1 MGHFFKL
8 GRGINLLGDKK
19 LKDYLESS
27 PSINVESLVL
37 GEWNMNI
44 SENIYRVGNYRYR
57 PNDLNFPEYQNLIN
71 TFDENDEG
79 NFYTNATD
87 ADVIID
93 GGFNDDNQTPRV
105 FTSIKDKEK
114 MLYSLED
121 CFNRFRPRSG
131 INKLRYFENKFSHH
145 SNIDLAQRPRF
156 YMSSKDDKFKYWT
169 SYRTEAG
176 IERGIAN
183 KKVNGENSIDDAAPF
198 VVYREPVPANKI
210 IVKMQTGVGTK
221 NLGPFQNSASS
232 FEDPFFGNSNQTTPT
247 KWKIQYLEK
256 NNWVDVISFFG
267 FNSST
272 DGLPVVGPDGYVEVS
287 YGLKIPE
294 KYRDSFIFS
303 GEISSSSFL
312 PESPSEGSAFLI
324 KQNDDDIGVYH
335 IFINSQYQTFNPAYG
350 WQLSR
355 DVTTDQSGMV
365 TDLTSPKKYIRSL
378 DNKEYYREFQ
388 YIQGIR
394 VVAELM
400 NKADSTLDIIEIS
413 PRLAVDFSEKTTG
426 FSITK
431 PASDLGV
438 TGMPVGQLL
447 AATGSL
453 SLFDHDQAF
462 NPQNTSS
469 IIYKHIAK
477 NLQIKFYEIV
487 RGVDEFNYHI
497 PIKTMYVDGFP
508 EIAPTNGTVSLPLR
522 DLMFY
527 FESLAA
533 PELLIQNA
541 SLSYAVSLLLDSVG
555 FSNYIFKRNPNEDEL
570 VIPYFYVGP
579 DTSVAQALEDLAISS
594 QAAMFFD
601 ENNNF
606 VMMSKG
612 YILPTESE
620 RPTAMTFYGSK
631 DFQKSGILKNSK
643 TKTALAN
650 IIDLNY
656 KSNDIFNDGVISYKT
671 RYIQK
676 TLGSLKQ
683 ASNIAKNRSYVY
695 SPSLLWEISGEDKP
709 TTTNDVVSQSG
720 SWSLGAAPLNS
731 DLSAEAPIV
740 KNGVVVNN
748 TMDVGEAISY
758 FVSRYNGYVY
768 ANGEIIRYD
777 AIQFNIPQIVNED
790 DLVTQI
796 ENNVWI
802 TSLQEYHNYF
812 SKLSFNGKIYPT
824 GLIRI
829 YSEPEYETVSG
840 IRRLKEGAVA
850 KHGRGQFGTEP
861 TVHTAGAGAYWQ
873 DKNNLRGCNMN
884 FDYLISQNAPSETDT
899 AIAGSNTPL
908 AQKALVSGVVKNFFA
923 TNFFEE
929 SNDPN
934 RYSNSKENSQS
945 SALSITGPAFTT
957 IEKPND
963 FISYV
968 YKPLDKSFR
977 HFGTRMRII
986 GKIENSETVSQSGAG
1001 GSPYFWGTNKET
1013 PNENISVSGSS
1024 GGLAVMV
1031 NPETNV
1037 GYYFEIIAISENN
1050 FSSSSQD
1057 SDLFNIVFYKIKS
1070 NTSYDFLK
1078 TDNLS
1083 GNYNGISIS
1092 SISNERL
1099 SIGGEDVSVGERILL
1114 QGQTEPTQ
1122 NGYYIVTSSGSSEVG
1137 DTRPW
1142 SISRDDRAVPI
1153 RIWSGLSK
1161 INVDSGL
1168 FVTQKNVSSSEFSTS
1183 YDLSVEYQ
1191 DLGASRKFY
1200 LYINNNLI
1208 ASPVDS
1214 DPLPVYNNM
1223 ALFVRG
1229 SSKCMFENVY
1239 AIANNYSQNTGF
1251 ALNTPV
1257 SYAFG
1262 DSQIDASESLRSY
1275 AISGMVQSTYLSGL
1289 SPNEPGKFN
1298 MYFEEFGTILREAAY
1313 LKVRYDRYPA
1323 LYATIAKTFSN
1334 SRGYTVS
1341 GFSAGAYGAEFLIFN
1356 ATNSILSIDSS
1367 SAEYLRIIGIAF
1379 TQESEKQL
1387 TVDDYFNKKSDF
1399 SNPLIVDGNLV
1410 SYPQK
1415 FKELYQDIKNSRTT
1429 YGRKEFAI
1437 NPVYIQTQDD
1447 ANNLMSWMV
1456 EKVMKPKKSLGVKLF
1471 GAINLQLGDIV
1482 KIDYQN
1488 NNKVDLAAFSDS
1500 RFVVYNIEYSNSGNG
1515 PEITAFLSEV
1525 V

>member
-1 MGHFFKL
+1 M
-8 GRGINLLGDKK
+8 LGDSQ
-19 LKDYLESS
+19 LKNHLESS
-27 PSINVESLVL
+27 SVIKTESLIV
-37 GEWNMNI
+37 GEWNLNF
-44 SENIYRVGNYRYR
+44 SDNIYRVGNYRYR
-57 PNDLNFPEYQNLIN
+57 PNDTDYPEYQNLIN

-93 GGFNDDNQTPRV
+93 GGFEDDDETPKV

-121 CFNRFRPRSG
+121 CFTKFRPRSG
-131 INKLRYFENKFSHH
+131 INKLRYFDNQFSHH

-169 SYRTEAG
+169 SYRTEDG

-183 KKVNGENSIDDAAPF
+183 KKVNETNYIDDACPF
-198 VVYREPVPANKI
+198 VVYKEPVPANKI
-210 IVKMQTGVGTK
+210 IIKMQTKVGTK
-221 NLGPFQNSASS
+221 DLGPFRNSSSS
-232 FEDPFFGNSNQTTPT
+232 FDDPFFGSENQATPV

-256 NNWVDVISFFG
+256 NNWVDAASFFG
-267 FNSST
+267 FNSSL
-272 DGLPVVGPDGYVEVS
+272 DQLPVIGPDGYVEIS

-294 KYRDSFIFS
+294 KYRTTFIFS
-303 GEISSSSFL
+303 GEISASSFL
-312 PESPSEGSAFLI
+312 PISPATGSAFLI
-324 KQNDDDIGVYH
+324 KQNSNDIGVYH
-335 IFINSQYQTFNPAYG
+335 IFTSTGYETFVPSYA

-355 DVTTDQSGMV
+355 DITTDQSGMV
-365 TDLTSPKKYIRSL
+365 TDLTSPKKYVRAL
-378 DNKEYYREFQ
+378 DNKEYYTEFQ

-394 VVAELM
+394 VVVESM
-400 NKADSTLDIIEIS
+400 NKQDSTLDIIEIS
-413 PRLAVDFSEKTTG
+413 PRLTVDLSEKTTG
-426 FSITK
+426 FSVTK

-447 AATGSL
+447 ASTGSL
-453 SLFDHDQAF
+453 SLFDYDQAF
-462 NPQNTSS
+462 NAQNSNS
-469 IIYKHIAK
+469 IISKYIAK

-487 RGVDEFNYHI
+487 RDVDDFHYHI

-508 EIAPTNGTVSLPLR
+508 DLAPTNRTVNLPLR

-527 FESLAA
+527 FESLTA

-541 SLSYAVSLLLDSVG
+541 SLSYAVSLLLDSIG
-555 FSNYIFKRNPNEDEL
+555 FSNYIFKRNPGENEL
-570 VIPYFYVGP
+570 IIPYFYVGP

-594 QAAMFFD
+594 QSAMFFD
-601 ENNNF
+601 EENNF

-612 YILPTESE
+612 YILPTELE
-620 RPTAMTFYGSK
+620 RPAVMTLYGSK
-631 DFQKSGILKNSK
+631 DSAKSGIVKNSR
-643 TKTALAN
+643 TQTALAN
-650 IIDLNY
+650 IIDLSY
-656 KSNDIFNDGVISYKT
+656 RSNDIFNDGVISYKT

-683 ASNIAKNRSYVY
+683 ASNISKNRSYVY
-695 SPSLLWEISGEDKP
+695 APSLLWEISGEDKP
-709 TTTNDVVSQSG
+709 TTTNDVVSQAG

-731 DLSAEAPIV
+731 DLSAELPTV
-740 KNGVVVNN
+740 LNGVVINN
-748 TMDVGEAISY
+748 TMDVGEGISY

-768 ANGEIIRYD
+768 ANGEIIKYD
-777 AIQFNIPQIVNED
+777 AIQFSIPQISTGDELFPQV
-790 DLVTQI
+790 

-840 IRRLKEGAVA
+840 VRRLKSGAVA
-850 KHGRGQFGTEP
+850 KHGRGQFGTEV
-861 TVHTAGAGAYWQ
+861 TSHTAGAGSYWT
-873 DKNNLRGCNMN
+873 DKNNLRGCSMN
-884 FDYLISQNAPSETDT
+884 FEYLSSQNAPTSTDT
-899 AIAGSNTPL
+899 AAAGVNNSL
-908 AQKALVSGVVKNFFA
+908 AQKTLVSSVVKNFFA
-923 TNFFEE
+923 TTFFEE
-929 SNDPN
+929 SNNPN
-934 RYSNSKENSQS
+934 RYSDSKENSQA
-945 SALSITGPAFTT
+945 SALSLTGPSFTT
-957 IEKPND
+957 VEKPND
-963 FISYV
+963 FVSYV
-968 YKPLDKSFR
+968 YKPLDKSFK

-986 GKIENSETVSQSGAG
+986 GKIENSETISQSGT
-1001 GSPYFWGTNKET
+1001 GSNPYFWGANKES

-1024 GGLAVMV
+1024 GGIAVMV

-1037 GYYFEIIAISENN
+1037 GYYFELIALSENN
-1050 FSSSSQD
+1050 IGPSSAE
-1057 SDLFNIVFYKIKS
+1057 SDLFNIVFYKVKS

-1078 TDNLS
+1078 TDNLA
-1083 GNYNGISIS
+1083 GNYNGVSIS
-1092 SISNERL
+1092 STSNGRL
-1099 SIGGEDVSVGERILL
+1099 SIGGQEVSVGDRILL
-1114 QGQTEPTQ
+1114 QAQTESTQ
-1122 NGYYIVTSSGSSEVG
+1122 NGYYVVTAAGSSEVG
-1137 DTRPW
+1137 NTRPW
-1142 SISRDDRAVPI
+1142 SISRDDKAVPI
-1153 RIWSGLSK
+1153 KIWSGLSK

-1168 FVTQKNVSSSEFSTS
+1168 FITQKNVSSSEFSTA
-1183 YDLSVEYQ
+1183 YDIAVEYQ
-1191 DLGASRKFY
+1191 DIGASRKFF
-1200 LYINNNLI
+1200 LYINDNLI
-1208 ASPVDS
+1208 ASPIDS
-1214 DPLPVYNNM
+1214 EPLPVYNNM

-1257 SYAFG
+1257 SYSFG
-1262 DSQIDASESLRSY
+1262 DSQIDASESLKKY

-1313 LKVRYDRYPA
+1313 LKIRYDRYPA

-1334 SRGYTVS
+1334 SRGYTIS

-1367 SAEYLRIIGIAF
+1367 SSEYLRILGITF

-1387 TVDDYFNKKSDF
+1387 TVDEYFSKKSDF
-1399 SNPLIVDGNLV
+1399 SNPAIVDGNLV

-1415 FKELYQDIKNSRTT
+1415 AKEIYQDIKNSRTT

-1437 NPVYIQTQDD
+1437 NPVYVQTQDD
-1447 ANNLMSWMV
+1447 ANSLMSWMV

-1471 GAINLQLGDIV
+1471 GALNLQLGDIV
-1482 KIDYQN
+1482 KVDYQDADE
-1488 NNKVDLAAFSDS
+1488 VDLAVSSDS

-1515 PEITAFLSEV
+1515 PELTAFLSEV

>member
-1 MGHFFKL
+1 M
-8 GRGINLLGDKK
+8 LGDSQ
-19 LKDYLESS
+19 LKNHLESS
-27 PSINVESLVL
+27 SAINTESLII
-37 GEWNMNI
+37 GEWNLNF
-44 SENIYRVGNYRYR
+44 SDNIYRVGNYRYR
-57 PNDLNFPEYQNLIN
+57 PNDTDYPQYQNLIN

-87 ADVIID
+87 ADVVID
-93 GGFNDDNQTPRV
+93 GGFEDDDETPKV

-121 CFNRFRPRSG
+121 CFTKFRPRSG
-131 INKLRYFENKFSHH
+131 INKLRYFDNQFSHH

-169 SYRTEAG
+169 SYRTENG

-183 KKVNGENSIDDAAPF
+183 KKINGTNHIDDACPF
-198 VVYREPVPANKI
+198 VVYKEPVPANKI
-210 IVKMQTGVGTK
+210 IVKMQTKVGTK
-221 NLGPFQNSASS
+221 DLGPFRNSSSS
-232 FEDPFFGNSNQTTPT
+232 FDDPFFGNENQTTPV

-256 NNWVDVISFFG
+256 NNWVDAASFFG
-267 FNSST
+267 FNSSL
-272 DGLPVVGPDGYVEVS
+272 DQLPVIGPDGYVEIS

-294 KYRDSFIFS
+294 KYRTTFIFT
-303 GEISSSSFL
+303 GEISASSFL
-312 PESPSEGSAFLI
+312 PISPAIGSAFLI
-324 KQNDDDIGVYH
+324 KQNQSDIGTYH
-335 IFINSQYQTFNPAYG
+335 IFTKNGYETFVPSYG

-365 TDLTSPKKYIRSL
+365 TDLTSPKKYIRAL
-378 DNKEYYREFQ
+378 DNKEYYTEFQ

-394 VVAELM
+394 VVVESM
-400 NKADSTLDIIEIS
+400 NKQDSTLDIIEIS
-413 PRLAVDFSEKTTG
+413 PRLTADLSEKTTG
-426 FSITK
+426 FSVSK

-447 AATGSL
+447 ASTGSL

-462 NPQNTSS
+462 NTQNKNS
-469 IIYKHIAK
+469 IISKYVAK

-487 RGVDEFNYHI
+487 RGVGDFHYHI

-508 EIAPTNGTVSLPLR
+508 DLAPTNRTVSLPLR

-527 FESLAA
+527 FESLTA

-541 SLSYAVSLLLDSVG
+541 SLSYAVSLLLDSIG
-555 FSNYIFKRNPNEDEL
+555 FSNYVFKRNPGENEL
-570 VIPYFYVGP
+570 IIPYFYVGP

-594 QAAMFFD
+594 QSAMFFD
-601 ENNNF
+601 EENNF

-612 YILPTESE
+612 YILPTELE
-620 RPTAMTFYGSK
+620 RPAVMTLYGSK
-631 DFQKSGILKNSK
+631 DSAKSGIVKNSR
-643 TKTALAN
+643 TQTALAN
-650 IIDLNY
+650 IIDLSY

-683 ASNIAKNRSYVY
+683 ANSISKNRSYVY
-695 SPSLLWEISGEDKP
+695 TPSLLWEISGEDKA
-709 TTTNDVVSQSG
+709 TTSNDVVSQAD

-731 DLSAEAPIV
+731 DLSAEIPIV
-740 KNGVVVNN
+740 RNGVVVNN
-748 TMDVGEAISY
+748 TMDIGEGISY

-777 AIQFNIPQIVNED
+777 AIQFSIPQVPTGDE
-790 DLVTQI
+790 LFPQV

-840 IRRLKEGAVA
+840 VRRLKSGAVA
-850 KHGRGQFGTEP
+850 KHGRGQFGTEI
-861 TVHTAGAGAYWQ
+861 TSHTAGAGSYWTE
-873 DKNNLRGCNMN
+873 KNNLRGCNMN
-884 FDYLISQNAPSETDT
+884 FDYLSSQNVPANTDT
-899 AIAGSNTPL
+899 AAAGVNNSL
-908 AQKALVSGVVKNFFA
+908 AQKTLVSSVVKNFFA
-923 TNFFEE
+923 TTFFEE

-934 RYSNSKENSQS
+934 RYSNSKENSQA
-945 SALSITGPAFTT
+945 SALSFTGPSFTT
-957 IEKPND
+957 VEKPND
-963 FISYV
+963 FVSYV
-968 YKPLDKSFR
+968 YKPLDKSFK

-986 GKIENSETVSQSGAG
+986 GKIENSDTVAQSGAG
-1001 GSPYFWGTNKET
+1001 SNPYFWGNNKES

-1024 GGLAVMV
+1024 GGLAVMI

-1037 GYYFEIIAISENN
+1037 GYYFELIALSENN
-1050 FSSSSQD
+1050 IGSSTAE
-1057 SDLFNIVFYKIKS
+1057 SDLFNIVFYKVKS

-1078 TDNLS
+1078 TDNLA
-1083 GNYNGISIS
+1083 GNYNGVSIS
-1092 SISNERL
+1092 STSNARL
-1099 SIGGEDVSVGERILL
+1099 SIGGQEVSVGERILL
-1114 QGQTEPTQ
+1114 QGQSESTQ
-1122 NGYYIVTSSGSSEVG
+1122 NGYYVVTAAGSSEVG
-1137 DTRPW
+1137 NTRPW
-1142 SISRDDRAVPI
+1142 TISRDDKAVPI
-1153 RIWSGLSK
+1153 KIWSGLST

-1168 FVTQKNVSSSEFSTS
+1168 FITQKNVSSSEFSTA
-1183 YDLSVEYQ
+1183 YDIAVEYQ
-1191 DLGASRKFY
+1191 DVGASRKFF
-1200 LYINNNLI
+1200 LYVNDNLI
-1208 ASPVDS
+1208 ASPIDS

-1257 SYAFG
+1257 SYSFG
-1262 DSQIDASESLRSY
+1262 DSQIDASESLKKY

-1313 LKVRYDRYPA
+1313 LKIRYDRYPA

-1334 SRGYTVS
+1334 SRGYTIS

-1367 SAEYLRIIGIAF
+1367 SSEYLRILGITF

-1387 TVDDYFNKKSDF
+1387 TVDEYFSKKSDF
-1399 SNPLIVDGNLV
+1399 SNPVILDGNLV

-1415 FKELYQDIKNSRTT
+1415 AKEIYQDIKNSRTT

-1437 NPVYIQTQDD
+1437 NPVYVQTQDD
-1447 ANNLMSWMV
+1447 ANSLMSWMV

-1471 GAINLQLGDIV
+1471 GALNLQLGDIV
-1482 KIDYQN
+1482 KVDYQDADEI
-1488 NNKVDLAAFSDS
+1488 DLAVSSDS
-1500 RFVVYNIEYSNSGNG
+1500 RFVVYNIEYSNAGNG
-1515 PEITAFLSEV
+1515 PELTAFLSEV

>member
-1 MGHFFKL
+1 M
-8 GRGINLLGDKK
+8 LGDSQ
-19 LKDYLESS
+19 LKSHLESS
-27 PSINVESLVL
+27 SVIKTESLII
-37 GEWNMNI
+37 GEWNLNF
-44 SENIYRVGNYRYR
+44 SDNIYRVGNYRYR
-57 PNDLNFPEYQNLIN
+57 PNDTDYPQYQNLIN

-93 GGFNDDNQTPRV
+93 GGFEDDNETPKL

-121 CFNRFRPRSG
+121 CFTRFRPRSG
-131 INKLRYFENKFSHH
+131 INKLRYFDNQFSHH

-169 SYRTEAG
+169 SYRTEDG

-183 KKVNGENSIDDAAPF
+183 KKVNGTNYIDDACPF
-198 VVYREPVPANKI
+198 VVYKEPVPANKI
-210 IVKMQTGVGTK
+210 VIKMQTKVGTK
-221 NLGPFQNSASS
+221 DLGPFRNSSSS
-232 FEDPFFGNSNQTTPT
+232 FDDPFFGDENQTTPT

-256 NNWVDVISFFG
+256 NNWVDAASFFG
-267 FNSST
+267 FNSSL
-272 DGLPVVGPDGYVEVS
+272 DQLPVIGPDGYVEIS

-294 KYRDSFIFS
+294 KYRTIFIFT
-303 GEISSSSFL
+303 GEISASSFL
-312 PESPSEGSAFLI
+312 PIAPPIGSAFLI
-324 KQNDDDIGVYH
+324 KQNQNDIGTYH
-335 IFINSQYQTFNPAYG
+335 IFTKTGYETFMPSYG

-365 TDLTSPKKYIRSL
+365 TDLTSPKKYIRSS
-378 DNKEYYREFQ
+378 DNKEYYTEFQ

-394 VVAELM
+394 VVVESM
-400 NKADSTLDIIEIS
+400 NKQDSTLDIIEIS
-413 PRLAVDFSEKTTG
+413 PRLTADLSEKTTG
-426 FSITK
+426 FSVLK

-447 AATGSL
+447 ASTGSL
-453 SLFDHDQAF
+453 SLFDYDQAF
-462 NPQNTSS
+462 NAQNNNS
-469 IIYKHIAK
+469 IISKYIAK

-487 RGVDEFNYHI
+487 RDVDDFHYHI

-508 EIAPTNGTVSLPLR
+508 DLAPTNRTVNLPLR

-527 FESLAA
+527 FESLTA

-541 SLSYAVSLLLDSVG
+541 SLSYAVSLLLDSIG
-555 FSNYIFKRNPNEDEL
+555 FSNYIFKRNPGENEL
-570 VIPYFYVGP
+570 IIPYFYVGP
-579 DTSVAQALEDLAISS
+579 DTSVAQALENLAISS
-594 QAAMFFD
+594 QSAMFFD
-601 ENNNF
+601 EENNF

-612 YILPTESE
+612 YILPTELE
-620 RPTAMTFYGSK
+620 RPAVMTLYGSK
-631 DFQKSGILKNSK
+631 DSAKSGIVKNSK
-643 TKTALAN
+643 TQTALAN
-650 IIDLNY
+650 IVDLSY
-656 KSNDIFNDGVISYKT
+656 RSNDIFNDGVISYKT

-683 ASNIAKNRSYVY
+683 ASSISKNRSYVY
-695 SPSLLWEISGEDKP
+695 APSLLWEISGEDKP
-709 TTTNDVVSQSG
+709 TTTNDVISQAE

-731 DLSAEAPIV
+731 DLSAEVPIV
-740 KNGVVVNN
+740 RNGVVINN
-748 TMDVGEAISY
+748 TMDLGEGISY

-768 ANGEIIRYD
+768 ANGEIIKYD
-777 AIQFNIPQIVNED
+777 AIQFSIPQIPTGDELFPQV
-790 DLVTQI
+790 

-812 SKLSFNGKIYPT
+812 SRLSFNGKIYPT

-840 IRRLKEGAVA
+840 VRRLKNGAVA
-850 KHGRGQFGTEP
+850 KHGRGQFGTEV
-861 TVHTAGAGAYWQ
+861 TSHSAGAGSYWT

-884 FDYLISQNAPSETDT
+884 FEYLSSQNIPANTDT
-899 AIAGSNTPL
+899 AAAGVNNSL
-908 AQKALVSGVVKNFFA
+908 AQKTLVSGVVKNFFA
-923 TNFFEE
+923 TTFFEE
-929 SNDPN
+929 SNDAN
-934 RYSNSKENSQS
+934 RYSNSKENSQA
-945 SALSITGPAFTT
+945 SALSVTGPAFTT
-957 IEKPND
+957 VEKPND

-968 YKPLDKSFR
+968 YKPLDKSFK
-977 HFGTRMRII
+977 HFGTRMRIV
-986 GKIENSETVSQSGAG
+986 GKIENSETVAQSGAG
-1001 GSPYFWGTNKET
+1001 SNPYFWGSNKES
-1013 PNENISVSGSS
+1013 PDENISVSGSS

-1037 GYYFEIIAISENN
+1037 GYYFEMIALSENN
-1050 FSSSSQD
+1050 ISSSASE
-1057 SDLFNIVFYKIKS
+1057 SDLFNIVFYKVKS

-1078 TDNLS
+1078 TDNLA

-1099 SIGGEDVSVGERILL
+1099 SIGGQEVSVGERILL
-1114 QGQTEPTQ
+1114 QGQSESTQ
-1122 NGYYIVTSSGSSEVG
+1122 NGYYLVTAAGSSTVG

-1142 SISRDDRAVPI
+1142 SISRDDKAVPI
-1153 RIWSGLSK
+1153 KIWSGLSK

-1168 FVTQKNVSSSEFSTS
+1168 FVTQQNVSSSEFSTV
-1183 YDLSVEYQ
+1183 YDIAVEYQ
-1191 DLGASRKFY
+1191 DIGASRKFF
-1200 LYINNNLI
+1200 LYVNDNLI
-1208 ASPVDS
+1208 ASPIDS

-1223 ALFVRG
+1223 ALFIRG

-1262 DSQIDASESLRSY
+1262 DSQIDASESLKKY

-1289 SPNEPGKFN
+1289 SPNETGKFN

-1313 LKVRYDRYPA
+1313 LKIRYDRYPA
-1323 LYATIAKTFSN
+1323 LYATIAKTFGN

-1356 ATNSILSIDSS
+1356 ATNSILSLDSS
-1367 SAEYLRIIGIAF
+1367 SSEYLRISGITF

-1387 TVDDYFNKKSDF
+1387 TVDDYFSKKSDF
-1399 SNPLIVDGNLV
+1399 SNPVVINGNLV

-1415 FKELYQDIKNSRTT
+1415 AKEVYQDIKNSRTT

-1447 ANNLMSWMV
+1447 ANSLMSWMV

-1471 GAINLQLGDIV
+1471 GALNLQLGDIV
-1482 KIDYQN
+1482 KVDYQDADN
-1488 NNKVDLAAFSDS
+1488 VDLAVSSDS
-1500 RFVVYNIEYSNSGNG
+1500 RFVVYNIEYSNSGSG
-1515 PEITAFLSEV
+1515 PELTAFLSEV

>member
-1 MGHFFKL
+1 LEYFFEP
-8 GRGINLLGDKK
+8 GRGLKLLGDKR
-19 LKDYLESS
+19 LKDYLESTS
-27 PSINVESLVL
+27 SINVESLII
-37 GEWNMNI
+37 GEWNMNVA
-44 SENIYRVGNYRYR
+44 ENIYRIGNYRFR
-57 PNDLNFPEYQNLIN
+57 PNDPDFPQYQNLIN

-87 ADVIID
+87 ADVIVD
-93 GGFNDDNQTPRV
+93 GGFEDDGQTPIAFR
-105 FTSIKDKEK
+105 SIKDKEK

-121 CFNRFRPRSG
+121 CFDRFRPRSG
-131 INKLRYFENKFSHH
+131 INKLRYFENQFSHH

-169 SYRTEAG
+169 SYRTENG

-183 KKVNGENSIDDAAPF
+183 KKINGANYIDDACPF
-198 VVYREPVPANKI
+198 IVYKEPIPANKLVI
-210 IVKMQTGVGTK
+210 KMQTKVGTK
-221 NLGPFQNSASS
+221 DLGPFKTPASS
-232 FEDPFFGNSNQTTPT
+232 FDDPFFGNENQTTPT

-256 NNWVDVISFFG
+256 NNWVDAISFFG
-267 FNSST
+267 FNSSV
-272 DGLPVVGPDGYVEVS
+272 DQLPVIGPDGYVEIS

-294 KYRDSFIFS
+294 KYKNSFIFS

-312 PESPSEGSAFLI
+312 PVSAAIGSAFLV
-324 KQNDDDIGVYH
+324 KSNTDDLGIYH
-335 IFINSQYQTFNPAYG
+335 IFTKTGYETFVPFYG
-350 WQLSR
+350 WQHSR

-365 TDLTSPKKYIRSL
+365 TDLTSPKKYVRSL

-400 NKADSTLDIIEIS
+400 NKADSTLDIIEMS
-413 PRLAVDFSEKTTG
+413 PRLTADFSDKTTG

-447 AATGSL
+447 ASTGSL
-453 SLFDHDQAF
+453 SLFDYDQAF
-462 NPQNTSS
+462 NTQNALS
-469 IIYKHIAK
+469 IVHKQMTK
-477 NLQIKFYEIV
+477 NLQIKFYEII
-487 RGVDEFNYHI
+487 RGVDDFNYHI

-508 EIAPTNGTVSLPLR
+508 ELAPTNRSIDIPLR

-527 FESLAA
+527 FESLTA

-570 VIPYFYVGP
+570 IIPFFYVGP
-579 DTSVAQALEDLAISS
+579 DTSVAEALQDLAVSA

-601 ENNNF
+601 EENNF

-612 YILPTESE
+612 YILPSE
-620 RPTAMTFYGSK
+620 TQRSTDMVLYGSK
-631 DFQKSGILKNSK
+631 DSEKSGIVKNSK
-643 TKTALAN
+643 TKSSLTN

-656 KSNDIFNDGVISYKT
+656 KSNDVFNDGLISYKT
-671 RYIQK
+671 RYIQR
-676 TLGSLKQ
+676 TIGSLKQ
-683 ASNIAKNRSYVY
+683 ASNISKNRSYVY
-695 SPSLLWEISGEDKP
+695 APSLLWEISGEDKP
-709 TTTNDVVSQSG
+709 TTANDEISQAE
-720 SWSLGAAPLNS
+720 SWALAAAPLNS
-731 DLSAEAPIV
+731 DLSADLPTV
-740 KNGVVVNN
+740 RNGVVVNN
-748 TMDVGEAISY
+748 TMDVGEGISY

-768 ANGEIIRYD
+768 ANGEVIRYD
-777 AIQFNIPQIVNED
+777 AVQFNIPQIINED
-790 DLVTQI
+790 DSVIQI
-796 ENNVWI
+796 DNNVWI
-802 TSLQEYHNYF
+802 TSIQEYQNYF

-840 IRRLKEGAVA
+840 TRKLRDGSVA
-850 KHGRGQFGTEP
+850 KHGRGQFGTQV
-861 TVHTAGAGAYWQ
+861 TSHAAGAGFYWS
-873 DKNNLRGCNMN
+873 DKANVRGCNMN
-884 FDYLISQNAPSETDT
+884 FDYLTFQEPPSKTDT
-899 AIAGSNTPL
+899 AAAGVNNSL
-908 AQKALVSGVVKNFFA
+908 AEKTTVSSIVKNFFA

-929 SNDPN
+929 SNIPN
-934 RYSNSKENSQS
+934 RYSKSEGNSQS
-945 SALSITGPAFTT
+945 SALSMVGPAFTT
-957 IEKPND
+957 VERPND

-968 YKPLDKSFR
+968 YKPLDNSFK

-986 GKIENSETVSQSGAG
+986 GKIENSETVGQSGI
-1001 GSPYFWGTNKET
+1001 GSNPYFWGSNKES
-1013 PNENISVSGSS
+1013 PDENISVGGTS

-1037 GYYFEIIAISENN
+1037 GYYFEIIALSENN
-1050 FSSSSQD
+1050 VKTSDQS

-1070 NTSYDFLK
+1070 NTSFDFSK
-1078 TDNLS
+1078 TDNLA
-1083 GNYNGISIS
+1083 GNYNGVSIT

-1099 SIGGEDVSVGERILL
+1099 TLGGQEVSVGERILL

-1153 RIWSGLSK
+1153 KLWSGLSE

-1168 FVTQKNVSSSEFSTS
+1168 FITQRNVSSAEFSTA
-1183 YDLSVEYQ
+1183 YDLAVEYQ
-1191 DLGASRKFY
+1191 DLGNSRKFF
-1200 LYINNNLI
+1200 LYINDNLI
-1208 ASPVDS
+1208 AAPVDE

-1223 ALFVRG
+1223 ALFIRG

-1262 DSQIDASESLRSY
+1262 DSQIDASESLKKY

-1313 LKVRYDRYPA
+1313 LKVRYDRFPA
-1323 LYATIAKTFSN
+1323 LYATIAKTFSQ
-1334 SRGYTVS
+1334 SRGYTIS
-1341 GFSAGAYGAEFLIFN
+1341 GFNAGSYGAEFLIFN

-1367 SAEYLRIIGIAF
+1367 SAEYLRIIGITF

-1399 SNPLIVDGNLV
+1399 SNPVIVNGNLV
-1410 SYPQK
+1410 SYPK
-1415 FKELYQDIKNSRTT
+1415 KEKELYQDIKNSRTT
-1429 YGRKEFAI
+1429 YGRKEFVL
-1437 NPVYIQTQDD
+1437 NPVYVQTQDD
-1447 ANNLMSWMV
+1447 ANNLMAWMV
-1456 EKVMKPKKSLGVKLF
+1456 DKVMKPKKSIAVKLF
-1471 GAINLQLGDIV
+1471 GTLNLQLGDIV
-1482 KIDYQN
+1482 KVDYQDSSKTN
-1488 NNKVDLAAFSDS
+1488 LAVSLDS

>member
-1 MGHFFKL
+1 M
-8 GRGINLLGDKK
+8 LGDSQ
-19 LKDYLESS
+19 LKSHLESS
-27 PSINVESLVL
+27 SVIKTESLII
-37 GEWNMNI
+37 GEWNLNF
-44 SENIYRVGNYRYR
+44 SDNIYRVGNYRYR
-57 PNDLNFPEYQNLIN
+57 PNDTDYPQYQNLIN

-87 ADVIID
+87 ADVVID
-93 GGFNDDNQTPRV
+93 GGFEDDNETPKV

-121 CFNRFRPRSG
+121 CFTKFRPRSG
-131 INKLRYFENKFSHH
+131 INKLRYFDNQFSHH

-169 SYRTEAG
+169 SYRTEDG

-183 KKVNGENSIDDAAPF
+183 KKVNETNHIDDACPF
-198 VVYREPVPANKI
+198 VVYKEPVPANKI
-210 IVKMQTGVGTK
+210 IIKMQTKVGTK
-221 NLGPFQNSASS
+221 DLGPFRNSSSS
-232 FEDPFFGNSNQTTPT
+232 FEDPFFGNENQATPV

-256 NNWVDVISFFG
+256 NNWVDAASFFG
-267 FNSST
+267 FNSSL
-272 DGLPVVGPDGYVEVS
+272 DQLPVIGPDGYVEIS

-294 KYRDSFIFS
+294 KYRTTFIFS
-303 GEISSSSFL
+303 GEISASSFL
-312 PESPSEGSAFLI
+312 PISPATGSAFLI
-324 KQNDDDIGVYH
+324 KQNSNDIGVYH
-335 IFINSQYQTFNPAYG
+335 IFTSTGYETFVPSYA

-355 DVTTDQSGMV
+355 DITTDQSGMV
-365 TDLTSPKKYIRSL
+365 TDLTSPKKYVRAL
-378 DNKEYYREFQ
+378 DNKEYYTEFQ

-394 VVAELM
+394 VVVESM
-400 NKADSTLDIIEIS
+400 NKQDSTLDIIEIS
-413 PRLAVDFSEKTTG
+413 PRLTADLSEKTTG
-426 FSITK
+426 FSVTK

-447 AATGSL
+447 ASTGSL
-453 SLFDHDQAF
+453 SLFDYDQAF
-462 NPQNTSS
+462 NSQNSNS
-469 IIYKHIAK
+469 IISKYIAK

-487 RGVDEFNYHI
+487 RDVDNFHYHI

-508 EIAPTNGTVSLPLR
+508 DLAPTNRTVNLPLR

-527 FESLAA
+527 FESLTA

-541 SLSYAVSLLLDSVG
+541 SLSYAVSLLLDSIG
-555 FSNYIFKRNPNEDEL
+555 FSNYIFKRNPGENEL
-570 VIPYFYVGP
+570 IIPYFYVGP

-594 QAAMFFD
+594 QSAMFFD
-601 ENNNF
+601 EENNF

-612 YILPTESE
+612 YILPTELE
-620 RPTAMTFYGSK
+620 RPAVMTLYGSK
-631 DFQKSGILKNSK
+631 DSAKSGIVKNSK
-643 TKTALAN
+643 TQTALAN
-650 IIDLNY
+650 IIDLSY
-656 KSNDIFNDGVISYKT
+656 RSNDIFNDGVISYKT

-683 ASNIAKNRSYVY
+683 ASNISKNRSYVY
-695 SPSLLWEISGEDKP
+695 APSLLWEISGEDKP
-709 TTTNDVVSQSG
+709 TTTNDVVSQAG

-731 DLSAEAPIV
+731 DLSAELPTV
-740 KNGVVVNN
+740 RNGVVINN
-748 TMDVGEAISY
+748 TMDVGEGISY

-768 ANGEIIRYD
+768 ANGEIIKYD
-777 AIQFNIPQIVNED
+777 AIQFSIPQISTGGELFPQV
-790 DLVTQI
+790 

-840 IRRLKEGAVA
+840 VRRLKSGAVA
-850 KHGRGQFGTEP
+850 KHGRGQFGTEV
-861 TVHTAGAGAYWQ
+861 TSHTAGAGSYWT
-873 DKNNLRGCNMN
+873 DKNNLRGCSMN
-884 FDYLISQNAPSETDT
+884 FEYLSSQNALTSTDT
-899 AIAGSNTPL
+899 AAAGVDNSL
-908 AQKALVSGVVKNFFA
+908 AQKTLVSSVVKNFFA
-923 TNFFEE
+923 TTFFEE

-934 RYSNSKENSQS
+934 RYSNSKENSQA
-945 SALSITGPAFTT
+945 SALSLTGPSFTT

-963 FISYV
+963 FVSYV
-968 YKPLDKSFR
+968 YKPLDKSFK
-977 HFGTRMRII
+977 HFGTRMRVI
-986 GKIENSETVSQSGAG
+986 GKIENSETISQSGT
-1001 GSPYFWGTNKET
+1001 GSNPYFWGANKES
-1013 PNENISVSGSS
+1013 PNENISVNGSS
-1024 GGLAVMV
+1024 GGIAVMV

-1037 GYYFEIIAISENN
+1037 GYYFELIALSENN
-1050 FSSSSQD
+1050 IGPSSAE
-1057 SDLFNIVFYKIKS
+1057 SDLFNIVFYKVKS
-1070 NTSYDFLK
+1070 NTSYDFFK
-1078 TDNLS
+1078 TDNLA

-1092 SISNERL
+1092 STSNSRL
-1099 SIGGEDVSVGERILL
+1099 SIDGQEVSVGERILL
-1114 QGQTEPTQ
+1114 QGQSELTQ
-1122 NGYYIVTSSGSSEVG
+1122 NGYYIVTAAGSSEVG
-1137 DTRPW
+1137 NTRPW
-1142 SISRDDRAVPI
+1142 SISRDDKAVPI
-1153 RIWSGLSK
+1153 KIWSGLSK

-1168 FVTQKNVSSSEFSTS
+1168 FITQKNVSSSEFSTA
-1183 YDLSVEYQ
+1183 YDIAVEYQ
-1191 DLGASRKFY
+1191 DIGASRKFF
-1200 LYINNNLI
+1200 LYINDNLI

-1214 DPLPVYNNM
+1214 EPLPVYNNM

-1257 SYAFG
+1257 SYSFG
-1262 DSQIDASESLRSY
+1262 DSQIDASESLKKY

-1313 LKVRYDRYPA
+1313 LKIRYDRYPA

-1334 SRGYTVS
+1334 SRGYTIS

-1367 SAEYLRIIGIAF
+1367 SSEYLRILGITF

-1387 TVDDYFNKKSDF
+1387 TVDEYFSKKSDF
-1399 SNPLIVDGNLV
+1399 SNPAIVDGNLV

-1415 FKELYQDIKNSRTT
+1415 AKEIYQDIKNSRTT

-1437 NPVYIQTQDD
+1437 NPVYVQTQDD
-1447 ANNLMSWMV
+1447 ANSLMSWMV

-1471 GAINLQLGDIV
+1471 GALNLQLGDIV
-1482 KIDYQN
+1482 KVDYQDADE
-1488 NNKVDLAAFSDS
+1488 VDLAVSSDS

-1515 PEITAFLSEV
+1515 PELTAFLSEV

>member
-1 MGHFFKL
+1 M
-8 GRGINLLGDKK
+8 LGDSQ
-19 LKDYLESS
+19 LKNHLESS
-27 PSINVESLVL
+27 SVIKTESLII
-37 GEWNMNI
+37 GEWNLNF
-44 SENIYRVGNYRYR
+44 SDNIYRVGNYRYR
-57 PNDLNFPEYQNLIN
+57 PNDADYPEYQNLIN

-93 GGFNDDNQTPRV
+93 GGFEDDNETPKV

-121 CFNRFRPRSG
+121 CFTKFRPRSG
-131 INKLRYFENKFSHH
+131 INKLRYFDNQFSHH

-169 SYRTEAG
+169 SYRTEDG

-183 KKVNGENSIDDAAPF
+183 KKVNETNYIDDACPF
-198 VVYREPVPANKI
+198 VVYKEPVPANKI
-210 IVKMQTGVGTK
+210 IIKMQTKVGTK
-221 NLGPFQNSASS
+221 DLGPFRNSSSS
-232 FEDPFFGNSNQTTPT
+232 FEDPFFGNENQATPV

-256 NNWVDVISFFG
+256 NNWVDAASFFG
-267 FNSST
+267 FNSSL
-272 DGLPVVGPDGYVEVS
+272 DQLPVIGPDGYVEIS

-294 KYRDSFIFS
+294 KYRTTFIFS
-303 GEISSSSFL
+303 GEISASSFL
-312 PESPSEGSAFLI
+312 PISPAIGSAFLI
-324 KQNDDDIGVYH
+324 KQNSSDIGVYH
-335 IFINSQYQTFNPAYG
+335 IFTSTGYETFVPSYA

-365 TDLTSPKKYIRSL
+365 TDLTSPKKYVRAL
-378 DNKEYYREFQ
+378 DNKEYYTEFQ

-394 VVAELM
+394 VVVESM
-400 NKADSTLDIIEIS
+400 NKQDSTLDIIEIS
-413 PRLAVDFSEKTTG
+413 PRLTADLSEKTTG
-426 FSITK
+426 FSVTK

-447 AATGSL
+447 ASTGSL
-453 SLFDHDQAF
+453 SLFDYDQAF
-462 NPQNTSS
+462 NAQNSNS
-469 IIYKHIAK
+469 IISKYIAK

-487 RGVDEFNYHI
+487 RDVDNFHYHI

-508 EIAPTNGTVSLPLR
+508 DLAPTNRTVNLPLR

-527 FESLAA
+527 FESLTA

-541 SLSYAVSLLLDSVG
+541 SLSYAVSLLLDSIG
-555 FSNYIFKRNPNEDEL
+555 FSNYIFKRNPGENEL
-570 VIPYFYVGP
+570 IIPYFYVGP

-594 QAAMFFD
+594 QSAMFFD
-601 ENNNF
+601 EENNF

-612 YILPTESE
+612 YILPTELE
-620 RPTAMTFYGSK
+620 RPAVMTLYGSK
-631 DFQKSGILKNSK
+631 DSAKSGIVKNSK
-643 TKTALAN
+643 TQTALAN
-650 IIDLNY
+650 IIDLSY
-656 KSNDIFNDGVISYKT
+656 RSNDIFNDGVISYKT

-683 ASNIAKNRSYVY
+683 ASSISKNRSYVY
-695 SPSLLWEISGEDKP
+695 APSLLWEISGEDKP
-709 TTTNDVVSQSG
+709 TTTNDVVSQAG

-731 DLSAEAPIV
+731 DLSAELPTV
-740 KNGVVVNN
+740 LNGVVINN
-748 TMDVGEAISY
+748 TMDVGEGISY

-768 ANGEIIRYD
+768 ANGEIIKYD
-777 AIQFNIPQIVNED
+777 AIQFSIPQISTGDELFPQV
-790 DLVTQI
+790 

-840 IRRLKEGAVA
+840 VRRLKNGAVA
-850 KHGRGQFGTEP
+850 KHGRGQFGTEV
-861 TVHTAGAGAYWQ
+861 TSHTAGAGSYWT
-873 DKNNLRGCNMN
+873 DKNNLRGCSMN
-884 FDYLISQNAPSETDT
+884 FEYLSSQNAPTSTDT
-899 AIAGSNTPL
+899 AAAGVDNPL
-908 AQKALVSGVVKNFFA
+908 AQKTLVSSVVKNFFA
-923 TNFFEE
+923 TTFFEE

-934 RYSNSKENSQS
+934 RYSDSKENSQA
-945 SALSITGPAFTT
+945 SALSLTGPAFTT
-957 IEKPND
+957 VEKPND
-963 FISYV
+963 FVSYV
-968 YKPLDKSFR
+968 YKPLDKSFK

-986 GKIENSETVSQSGAG
+986 GKIENSETIAQSGAG
-1001 GSPYFWGTNKET
+1001 SNPYFWGSNKES

-1024 GGLAVMV
+1024 GGIAVMV

-1037 GYYFEIIAISENN
+1037 GYYFELIALSENN
-1050 FSSSSQD
+1050 IGPSSSE
-1057 SDLFNIVFYKIKS
+1057 SDLFNIVFYKVKS

-1078 TDNLS
+1078 TDNLA
-1083 GNYNGISIS
+1083 GNYNGVSIS
-1092 SISNERL
+1092 STSNGRL
-1099 SIGGEDVSVGERILL
+1099 SVGGQEVSVGERILL
-1114 QGQTEPTQ
+1114 QGQSELTQ
-1122 NGYYIVTSSGSSEVG
+1122 NGYYIVTAAGSSEVG
-1137 DTRPW
+1137 NTRPW
-1142 SISRDDRAVPI
+1142 SISRDDKAVPI
-1153 RIWSGLSK
+1153 KIWSGLSR

-1168 FVTQKNVSSSEFSTS
+1168 FITQKNVSSSEFSTA
-1183 YDLSVEYQ
+1183 YDIAVEYQ
-1191 DLGASRKFY
+1191 DIGASRKFF
-1200 LYINNNLI
+1200 LYINDNLI

-1214 DPLPVYNNM
+1214 EPLPVYNNM

-1257 SYAFG
+1257 SYSFG
-1262 DSQIDASESLRSY
+1262 DSQIDASESLKKY

-1313 LKVRYDRYPA
+1313 LKIRYDRYPA

-1334 SRGYTVS
+1334 SRGYTIS

-1367 SAEYLRIIGIAF
+1367 SSEYLRILGITF

-1387 TVDDYFNKKSDF
+1387 TVDEYFSKKSDF
-1399 SNPLIVDGNLV
+1399 SNPAIVDGNLV

-1415 FKELYQDIKNSRTT
+1415 AKEIYQDIKNSRTT

-1437 NPVYIQTQDD
+1437 NPVYVQTQDD
-1447 ANNLMSWMV
+1447 ANSLMSWMV

-1471 GAINLQLGDIV
+1471 GALNLQLGDIV
-1482 KIDYQN
+1482 KVDYQDADE
-1488 NNKVDLAAFSDS
+1488 VDLAVSSDS

-1515 PEITAFLSEV
+1515 PELTAFLSEV

>member
-1 MGHFFKL
+1 M
-8 GRGINLLGDKK
+8 LGDSQ
-19 LKDYLESS
+19 LKSHLESS
-27 PSINVESLVL
+27 SVIKTESLII
-37 GEWNMNI
+37 GEWNLNF
-44 SENIYRVGNYRYR
+44 SDNIYRVGNYRYR
-57 PNDLNFPEYQNLIN
+57 PNDTDYPQYQNLIN

-87 ADVIID
+87 ADVVID
-93 GGFNDDNQTPRV
+93 GGFEDDNETPKV

-121 CFNRFRPRSG
+121 CFTKFRPRSG
-131 INKLRYFENKFSHH
+131 INKLRYFDNQFSHH

-169 SYRTEAG
+169 SYRTEDG

-183 KKVNGENSIDDAAPF
+183 KKVNETNHIDDACPF
-198 VVYREPVPANKI
+198 VVYKEPVPANKI
-210 IVKMQTGVGTK
+210 IIKMQTKVGTK
-221 NLGPFQNSASS
+221 DLGPFRNSSSS
-232 FEDPFFGNSNQTTPT
+232 FDDPFFGNENQTTPV

-256 NNWVDVISFFG
+256 NNWVDAASFFG
-267 FNSST
+267 FNSSL
-272 DGLPVVGPDGYVEVS
+272 DQLPVIGPDGYVEIS

-294 KYRDSFIFS
+294 KYRTIFIFS
-303 GEISSSSFL
+303 GEISASSFL
-312 PESPSEGSAFLI
+312 PISPATGSAFLI
-324 KQNDDDIGVYH
+324 KQNSNDIGVYH
-335 IFINSQYQTFNPAYG
+335 IFTSTGYETFVPSYA

-355 DVTTDQSGMV
+355 DITTDQSGMV
-365 TDLTSPKKYIRSL
+365 TDLTSPKKYVRAL
-378 DNKEYYREFQ
+378 DNKEYYTEFQ

-394 VVAELM
+394 VVVESM
-400 NKADSTLDIIEIS
+400 NKQDSTLDIIEIS
-413 PRLAVDFSEKTTG
+413 PRLTVDLSEKTTG
-426 FSITK
+426 FSVTK

-447 AATGSL
+447 ASTGSL
-453 SLFDHDQAF
+453 SLFDYDQAF
-462 NPQNTSS
+462 NAQNSNS
-469 IIYKHIAK
+469 IISKYIAK

-487 RGVDEFNYHI
+487 RDVDNFHYHI

-508 EIAPTNGTVSLPLR
+508 DLAPTNRTVNLPLR

-527 FESLAA
+527 FESLTA

-541 SLSYAVSLLLDSVG
+541 SLSYAVSLLLDSIG
-555 FSNYIFKRNPNEDEL
+555 FSNYIFKRNPGENEL
-570 VIPYFYVGP
+570 IIPYFYVGP

-594 QAAMFFD
+594 QSAMFFD
-601 ENNNF
+601 EENNF

-612 YILPTESE
+612 YILPTELE
-620 RPTAMTFYGSK
+620 RPAVMTLYGSK
-631 DFQKSGILKNSK
+631 DSAKSGIVKNSK
-643 TKTALAN
+643 TQTALAN
-650 IIDLNY
+650 IIDLSY
-656 KSNDIFNDGVISYKT
+656 RSNDIFNDGVISYKA

-683 ASNIAKNRSYVY
+683 ASNISKNRSYVY
-695 SPSLLWEISGEDKP
+695 APSLLWEISGEDKP
-709 TTTNDVVSQSG
+709 TTTNDVVSQAG

-731 DLSAEAPIV
+731 DLSAELPTV
-740 KNGVVVNN
+740 RNGVVINN
-748 TMDVGEAISY
+748 TMDVGEGISY

-768 ANGEIIRYD
+768 ANGEIIKYD
-777 AIQFNIPQIVNED
+777 AIQFSIPQISTGDELFPQV
-790 DLVTQI
+790 

-840 IRRLKEGAVA
+840 VRRLKSGAVA
-850 KHGRGQFGTEP
+850 KHGRGQFGTEV
-861 TVHTAGAGAYWQ
+861 TSHTAGAESYWT
-873 DKNNLRGCNMN
+873 DKNNLRGCSMN
-884 FDYLISQNAPSETDT
+884 FEYLSSQNAPTSTDT
-899 AIAGSNTPL
+899 AAAGVDNSL
-908 AQKALVSGVVKNFFA
+908 AQKTLVSSVVKNFFA
-923 TNFFEE
+923 TTFFEE

-934 RYSNSKENSQS
+934 RYSNSKENSQA
-945 SALSITGPAFTT
+945 SALSLTGPSFTT

-963 FISYV
+963 FVSYV
-968 YKPLDKSFR
+968 YKPLDKSFK
-977 HFGTRMRII
+977 HFGTRMRVI
-986 GKIENSETVSQSGAG
+986 GKIENSETISQSGT
-1001 GSPYFWGTNKET
+1001 GSNPYFWGANKES
-1013 PNENISVSGSS
+1013 PNENISVNGSS
-1024 GGLAVMV
+1024 GGIAVMV

-1037 GYYFEIIAISENN
+1037 GYYFELIALSENN
-1050 FSSSSQD
+1050 IGPSSAE
-1057 SDLFNIVFYKIKS
+1057 SDLFNIVFYKVKS

-1078 TDNLS
+1078 TDNLA

-1092 SISNERL
+1092 STSNSRL
-1099 SIGGEDVSVGERILL
+1099 SIDGQEVSVGERILL
-1114 QGQTEPTQ
+1114 QGQSELTQ
-1122 NGYYIVTSSGSSEVG
+1122 NGYYIVTAAGSSEVG
-1137 DTRPW
+1137 NTRPW
-1142 SISRDDRAVPI
+1142 SISRDDKAVPI
-1153 RIWSGLSK
+1153 KIWSGLSK

-1168 FVTQKNVSSSEFSTS
+1168 FITQKNVSSSEFSTA
-1183 YDLSVEYQ
+1183 YDIAVEYQ
-1191 DLGASRKFY
+1191 DVGASRKFF
-1200 LYINNNLI
+1200 LYINDNLI

-1214 DPLPVYNNM
+1214 EPLPVYNNM

-1257 SYAFG
+1257 SYSFG
-1262 DSQIDASESLRSY
+1262 DSQIDASESLKKY

-1313 LKVRYDRYPA
+1313 LKIRYDRYPA

-1334 SRGYTVS
+1334 SRGYTIS

-1367 SAEYLRIIGIAF
+1367 SSEYLRILGITF

-1387 TVDDYFNKKSDF
+1387 TVDEYFSKKSDF
-1399 SNPLIVDGNLV
+1399 SNPAIVDGNLV

-1415 FKELYQDIKNSRTT
+1415 AKEIYQDIKNSRTT

-1437 NPVYIQTQDD
+1437 NPVYVQTQDD
-1447 ANNLMSWMV
+1447 ANSLMSWMV

-1471 GAINLQLGDIV
+1471 GALNLQLGDIV
-1482 KIDYQN
+1482 KVDYQDAD
-1488 NNKVDLAAFSDS
+1488 KVDLAVSSDS

-1515 PEITAFLSEV
+1515 PELTAFLSEV

>member
-1 MGHFFKL
+1 LECFFNA
-8 GRGINLLGDKK
+8 GRGVELLGDKR
-19 LKDYLESS
+19 LKDYLESTS
-27 PSINVESLVL
+27 SINVESLII

-44 SENIYRVGNYRYR
+44 AENIYRVGNYRYR
-57 PNDLNFPEYQNLIN
+57 PNDTNFPQYQNLIN

-93 GGFNDDNQTPRV
+93 GGFEDDNETPKV
-105 FTSIKDKEK
+105 FTSKKDKEK

-131 INKLRYFENKFSHH
+131 INKLRYFENQFSHH

-169 SYRTEAG
+169 SYRTEGG

-183 KKVNGENSIDDAAPF
+183 KKINGANHIEDACPF
-198 VVYREPVPANKI
+198 VVYKEPVPANKI
-210 IVKMQTGVGTK
+210 IVKMQTKVGSK
-221 NLGPFQNSASS
+221 DLGPFKNSASS
-232 FEDPFFGNSNQTTPT
+232 FDDPFFGNENQTTPT

-256 NNWVDVISFFG
+256 NNWVDAISFFG
-267 FNSST
+267 FNSSI
-272 DGLPVVGPDGYVEVS
+272 DQLPVIGPDGYVEVS

-294 KYRDSFIFS
+294 KYRNSFIFT

-312 PESPSEGSAFLI
+312 PESPDLGSAFLI
-324 KQNDDDIGVYH
+324 KQNTDDIGTYY
-335 IFINSQYQTFNPAYG
+335 IFTSSGYETFNPVYG

-365 TDLTSPKKYIRSL
+365 TDLTNPKKYIRSL
-378 DNKEYYREFQ
+378 DNRAYYREFQ

-400 NKADSTLDIIEIS
+400 NKPDSTLDIIEIS
-413 PRLAVDFSEKTTG
+413 PRLTTDFSEKTTG

-447 AATGSL
+447 ASTGAL
-453 SLFDHDQAF
+453 TLFDYDQAF
-462 NPQNTSS
+462 NTQNTSS
-469 IIYKHIAK
+469 IIHKHISK
-477 NLQIKFYEIV
+477 NLQIKFYEII

-508 EIAPTNGTVSLPLR
+508 EIAPTNRSITLPLR

-533 PELLIQNA
+533 PELFIQNA
-541 SLSYAVSLLLDSVG
+541 SLSYAVSLLLDSIG
-555 FSNYIFKRNPNEDEL
+555 FSNYVFKRNPNEDEL
-570 VIPYFYVGP
+570 IIPFFYVGP
-579 DTSVAQALEDLAISS
+579 DTSVAEALQDLAISS

-601 ENNNF
+601 EENNF

-620 RPTAMTFYGSK
+620 RAASMTLYGSK
-631 DFQKSGILKNSK
+631 DSAKSGIIKNSK
-643 TKTALAN
+643 TQTALAN
-650 IIDLNY
+650 IIDLSY

-671 RYIQK
+671 RYIQR

-683 ASNIAKNRSYVY
+683 ANSISKNRSYVY
-695 SPSLLWEISGEDKP
+695 LPTKLWEISGEDKP
-709 TTTNDVVSQSG
+709 TTANDTISQAD

-731 DLSAEAPIV
+731 DLSAELPIV
-740 KNGVVVNN
+740 RNGIVVNN
-748 TMDVGEAISY
+748 TMDIGEAISY

-768 ANGEIIRYD
+768 ANGEVIKYD
-777 AIQFNIPQIVNED
+777 AVEFSIPQIGND
-790 DLVTQI
+790 DEFTTQTQ
-796 ENNVWI
+796 NNVWI

-840 IRRLKEGAVA
+840 IRRLKEGPVA
-850 KHGRGQFGTEP
+850 KHGRGQFGTEV
-861 TVHTAGAGAYWQ
+861 TSHSSGAGDYWQ
-873 DKNNLRGCNMN
+873 DKSNLRGCNMN
-884 FDYLISQNAPSETDT
+884 FDYLVSQDVPDKTDT
-899 AIAGSNTPL
+899 AAAGVNTAL
-908 AQKALVSGVVKNFFA
+908 AQKTLASGLVKNFFA

-929 SNDPN
+929 SNSPN
-934 RYSNSKENSQS
+934 RYSNSRENSQS
-945 SALSITGPAFTT
+945 SALSMTGPSFTT
-957 IEKPND
+957 VERPND

-968 YKPLDKSFR
+968 YKPLDKSFK
-977 HFGTRMRII
+977 HFGTRMRIV
-986 GKIENSETVSQSGAG
+986 GKIENNEAVAQSGAG
-1001 GSPYFWGTNKET
+1001 SNPYFWGANKNSPSES
-1013 PNENISVSGSS
+1013 ISVSGSS

-1037 GYYFEIIAISENN
+1037 GYYFELIALSESNLN
-1050 FSSSSQD
+1050 SSED
-1057 SDLFNIVFYKIKS
+1057 SELFNIVFYKIKS

-1083 GNYNGISIS
+1083 GNYNGVSIS
-1092 SISNERL
+1092 SIANARL
-1099 SIGGEDVSVGERILL
+1099 SIGGQDVSVGERILL

-1122 NGYYIVTSSGSSEVG
+1122 NGYYIVTSAGSSEVG

-1168 FVTQKNVSSSEFSTS
+1168 FVTQRNVSSSDFSTA
-1183 YDLSVEYQ
+1183 YDISVEYQ
-1191 DLGASRKFY
+1191 DIGTSRRFF
-1200 LYINNNLI
+1200 LYVNNNLL
-1208 ASPVDS
+1208 ASPVDL

-1229 SSKCMFENVY
+1229 SSKCLFENVY

-1262 DSQIDASESLRSY
+1262 DSQIDASESLKKY

-1298 MYFEEFGTILREAAY
+1298 IYFEEFGTIIREAAY

-1323 LYATIAKTFSN
+1323 LYATIAKTFN
-1334 SRGYTVS
+1334 KARGYTIS
-1341 GFSAGAYGAEFLIFN
+1341 GFNAGAYGAEFLIFN

-1367 SAEYLRIIGIAF
+1367 SAEYLTISGITF
-1379 TQESEKQL
+1379 TQEAEKQL
-1387 TVDDYFNKKSDF
+1387 TVDDYFNKNSDF
-1399 SNPLIVDGNLV
+1399 SNPVIVDGNLV

-1415 FKELYQDIKNSRTT
+1415 AKEIYQDIKNSRTT

-1437 NPVYIQTQDD
+1437 NPVYVQTQDD
-1447 ANNLMSWMV
+1447 ANSLMSWMV

-1471 GAINLQLGDIV
+1471 GALNLQLGDIV
-1482 KIDYQN
+1482 KVDYQDAS
-1488 NNKVDLAAFSDS
+1488 KIDLAVSSES